1 MNKTRLSLLYLGSYL
16 VLIGLGL
23 LFAPESTLRLLQ
35 SNAEYGNVF
44 PRIAGMLMSGLG
56 LAWIPME
63 GEPDNIHGRIFGE
76 NPGFSPFPPESGYVP
91 VRVKGG
97 SATTSES
104 QSSILQ
110 ALIMIRFPLKNQGPE
125 DMNVKSAIV
134 NE

>member
-56 LAWIPME
+56 LAY
-63 GEPDNIHGRIFGE
+63 
-76 NPGFSPFPPESGYVP
+76 SPFLGPPRMR
-91 VRVKGG
+91 VRIID
-97 SATTSES
+97 S
-104 QSSILQ
+104 L
-110 ALIMIRFPLKNQGPE
+110 
-125 DMNVKSAIV
+125 
-134 NE
+134 